1 MNKPTAKILTFPNQ
15 LAAQLRFDAARPL
28 SLFAVPMAGS
38 YAALLA
44 GSVDLARMT
53 QASGYGL
60 AYSIGATAAAPEPAW
75 KSAPIV
81 PMLAQVIQADREF
94 DASFETHN
102 HAALKLM
109 ADAELVVELAL
120 MKAAIESQE

>member
-1 MNKPTAKILTFPNQ
+1 MSKPTAKILKFPHQ

-44 GSVDLARMT
+44 GSVDPSSMT
-53 QASGYGL
+53 QAYGYGL
-60 AYSIGATAAAPEPAW
+60 AYSLGATAPAAEPGW
-75 KSAPIV
+75 ESAPLV
-81 PMLAQVIQADREF
+81 PMLMQVIQADREF

-102 HAALKLM
+102 HAHSSSWLKRNSL
-109 ADAELVVELAL
+109 LNWL
-120 MKAAIESQE
+120 